1 MNSSKIAV
9 RYAKA
14 LFELALDRGVIDTVY
29 RDMKSVNRL
38 CSMEDVKA
46 VINNPVIPQEKR
58 KEVILALVGDGADK
72 LAVSFIG
79 LMFGHGRGD
88 YLAAAARNYV
98 DLTRRHR
105 GIRQVTVTTAVPVDG
120 RLKEEMAELIAGK
133 GEGGIEY
140 IEQVD
145 GSIVGGFILRVDD
158 AYIDASVRS
167 RLNKYRKEFSLAG
180 YAAE

>member
-14 LFELALDRGVIDTVY
+14 LFELALDSGAVDTVY
-29 RDMKSVNRL
+29 RDMKAVNLL
-38 CSMEDVKA
+38 CSMDEVKT
-46 VINNPVIPQEKR
+46 VINNPVIPQQKR
-58 KEVILALVGDGADK
+58 KEVIVALAGDDADK
-72 LAVSFIG
+72 LTVKFIG

-88 YLAAAARNYV
+88 YLASAARNFI

-105 GIRQVTVTTAVPVDG
+105 GIRQVTVTTAVPVSG
-120 RLKEEMAELIAGK
+120 SLKEEMAELIAGK
-133 GEGGIEY
+133 GKGGIEY

-145 GSIVGGFILRVDD
+145 GSLIGGFILRVDD

-167 RLNKYRKEFSLAG
+167 RLNKYRKEFSLAA